1 MINFIEKK
9 LKGHK
14 MIYLEECHVEL
25 INYIGKKVTELEKDY
40 LILRAPKKIK
50 NRRKNA
56 KIC

>member
-1 MINFIEKK
+1 
-9 LKGHK
+9 

-40 LILRAPKKIK
+40 LILRAPQKIK